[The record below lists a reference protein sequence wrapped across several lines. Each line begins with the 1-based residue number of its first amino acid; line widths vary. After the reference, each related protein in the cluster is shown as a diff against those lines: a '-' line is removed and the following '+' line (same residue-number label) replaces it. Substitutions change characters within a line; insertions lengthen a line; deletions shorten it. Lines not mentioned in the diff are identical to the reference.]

1 LLKSEERRLD
11 DVENDMKKMVVTGW
25 RKMDKDRDAW
35 KLLLKKD
42 RVLRGP

>member
-1 LLKSEERRLD
+1 MLKSQERRLD

-25 RKMDKDRDAW
+25 RKMDKDTDAW

-42 RVLRGP
+42 RVLHGP